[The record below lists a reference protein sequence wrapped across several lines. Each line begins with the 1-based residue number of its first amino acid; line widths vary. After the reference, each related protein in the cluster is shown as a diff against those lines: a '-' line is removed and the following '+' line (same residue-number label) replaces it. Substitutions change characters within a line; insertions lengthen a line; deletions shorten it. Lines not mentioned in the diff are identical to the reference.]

1 MENVKISDM
10 SIKTPNNLEDLTTA
24 NKYYV
29 PALIPNDPE
38 NKNGRLDIGNM
49 FLLFQRKIDELVEQ
63 AINQKIEEGI
73 IGGAVVD
80 DEESQGGGQS
90 SGASSA
96 EIEQLNRKIN
106 SLSTEIDNFK
116 QASNWP
122 KHFIQLVD
130 GQGYTSLYVINTGYQ
145 ETSNNSEQNPIVIQ
159 QLSIDLPN
167 FFVQLQ
173 ISAPSYDSAT
183 NKVKASVTYNIYI
196 TQDQIT
202 LKGGRVG
209 TLVISGGFS
218 TPQGSFTFQDYSL
231 EINTVLGTQQD
242 QVTETQAQ
250 TVILESQS
258 TFNADPSVTQA
269 SVTCSVQGVA
279 LNQQATYSST
289 GSGSGSATVV
299 TGQIKL
305 PTNNAS

>member
-10 SIKTPNNLEDLTTA
+10 GIKTPNNLEDLTTA

-49 FLLFQRKIDELVEQ
+49 FLLFQRKIDELVEE
-63 AINQKIEEGI
+63 AINQKIEEGV
-73 IGGAVVD
+73 IGGVVID
-80 DEESQGGGQS
+80 DGGSQDGGQS

-96 EIEQLNRKIN
+96 EIEQLSRRIS

-122 KHFIQLVD
+122 SHFIQLVD
-130 GQGYTSLYVINTGYQ
+130 GQGYTNLYVITTGYMQ
-145 ETSNNSEQNPIVIQ
+145 TSNSSAQNPLVIQ

-173 ISAPSYDSAT
+173 ISAPSYDSTT
-183 NKVKASVTYNIYI
+183 NKVKATVTYNVYI

-250 TVILESQS
+250 TVTLESQS

-269 SVTCSVQGVA
+269 SVTCSVQGVS

-289 GSGSGSATVV
+289 GSGGGSTTVV

>member
-10 SIKTPNNLEDLTTA
+10 SIKTPNNLEDLITA

-49 FLLFQRKIDELVEQ
+49 FLLFQRKINELVEE
-63 AINQKIEEGI
+63 AINQKIEEGV

-80 DEESQGGGQS
+80 DGEGGQP

-96 EIEQLNRKIN
+96 EIEQLNRRIS

-116 QASNWP
+116 QANNWP
-122 KHFIQLVD
+122 SHYIQLVD
-130 GQGYTSLYVINTGYQ
+130 GQGYTNLYVINTGYMQ
-145 ETSNNSEQNPIVIQ
+145 TSNTSAQNPLVIQ

-173 ISAPSYDSAT
+173 ISAPSYDSTT
-183 NKVKASVTYNIYI
+183 NKVKASVTYNVYI

-250 TVILESQS
+250 TVTLESQS

-269 SVTCSVQGVA
+269 SVTCSVQGVS

-289 GSGSGSATVV
+289 GSGGGSTTVV